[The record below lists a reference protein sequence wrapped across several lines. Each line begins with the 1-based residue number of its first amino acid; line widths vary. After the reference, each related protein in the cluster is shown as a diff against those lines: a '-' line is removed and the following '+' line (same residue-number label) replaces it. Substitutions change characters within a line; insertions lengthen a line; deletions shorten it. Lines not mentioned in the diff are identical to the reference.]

1 MTSIAT
7 PSRLYWLAGLLCLP
21 APFVPSGVG
30 VGADRVES
38 LRMFP
43 FVFYALPLTA
53 ASFALG
59 FSHWRR
65 RSRGSLETVA
75 AATWLVAAVAM
86 SLPVAAWAPS
96 VTGLAT
102 AQAIAIGLSAVA
114 LMVSSIRTLRSAHAA
129 EPLPIFRA
137 LQAGGAVLIALL
149 FARGILGSY
158 VELAMTHSGG
168 LERLMAEAQ
177 LFAGVLSVGATAIA
191 AGAAGDW
198 WRSRAAQKSGASSNN
213 KMQLTSHG

>member
-1 MTSIAT
+1 MTRIAT

-21 APFVPSGVG
+21 APLVPSGVG

-59 FSHWRR
+59 FSHWKRR
-65 RSRGSLETVA
+65 TRGTFETFVA
-75 AATWLVAAVAM
+75 VTWLVAAVGM

-102 AQAIAIGLSAVA
+102 AQAIAIGLSALA
-114 LMVSSIRTLRSAHAA
+114 LLVSSTRTLCGADAA
-129 EPLPIFRA
+129 DQQPTFRV
-137 LQAGGAVLIALL
+137 LQAGGSLLIALL
-149 FARGILGSY
+149 FARGIFGAY
-158 VELAMTHSGG
+158 VWLSMTHSSG
-168 LERLMAEAQ
+168 LERLVAEAK
-177 LFAGVLSVGATAIA
+177 LFAGVLAVGATAIA

-198 WRSRAAQKSGASSNN
+198 WRGRAAHKAGASSNE
-213 KMQLTSHG
+213 MQLTSHG